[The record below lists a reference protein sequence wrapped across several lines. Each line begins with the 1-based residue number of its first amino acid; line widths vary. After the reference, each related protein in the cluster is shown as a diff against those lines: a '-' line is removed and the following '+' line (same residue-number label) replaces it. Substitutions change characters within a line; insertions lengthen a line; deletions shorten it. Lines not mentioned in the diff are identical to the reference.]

1 MGPMNLNALDLN
13 LIRVFDA
20 LMAEGSVTR
29 AGDRVGLSQ
38 PAVSAALSRLRHA
51 LNDQLFIRRG
61 NDMVPTPRAEELA
74 DLARSAMSQIG
85 RMIEAPG
92 KLDPATLERTFTLM
106 GSDFV
111 SILMMPPL
119 AQRIGAV
126 APGVG
131 LRLRDTA
138 IGDIERMLR
147 DDAIDIAIEPF
158 TEAQE
163 NVSSRVLFTSPFV
176 LVARRGHTRLAAAQ
190 VAEGGPLPIDLYCE
204 IPHALRSVDGAMSGV
219 VDAALEATGRKRRV
233 ALALPH
239 FQAVA
244 LAVSQSDYLA
254 AMPSQFAQAVRR
266 EMPVALYQLPF
277 DVPIPEIKMLW
288 HARHDAEASHRW
300 LREQI
305 AETVETLGFN
315 AAPTFKA

>member
-74 DLARSAMSQIG
+74 DLARSAMSQIA

-92 KLDPATLERTFTLM
+92 KLDPAMLERTFTLM

-138 IGDIERMLR
+138 IGDIARMLR
-147 DDAIDIAIEPF
+147 DDAIDMAIEPF
-158 TEAQE
+158 AEAQE
-163 NVSSRVLFTSPFV
+163 NVSSRTLFHSPFV
-176 LVARRGHTRLAAAQ
+176 LVARRGHPRLASI
-190 VAEGGPLPIDLYCE
+190 AEGDQVPIDLYCQ

-219 VDAALEATGRKRRV
+219 VDAALETTGRKRRV
-233 ALALPH
+233 SLALPH

-244 LAVSQSDYLA
+244 LAVSRGDHLA
-254 AMPSQFAQAVRR
+254 ALPSQFAQVVCR

-277 DVPIPEIKMLW
+277 EVPIPEIKMLW
-288 HARHDAEASHRW
+288 HARHDAEPSHRW

-305 AETVETLGFN
+305 ADAVEALGFN
-315 AAPTFKA
+315 TGLPFRA